1 MKHLLFLLTPY
12 ALLLT
17 VLAGCGYHLSG
28 SKRLPPDIETI
39 AVPVFHNN
47 TFQPTLEIAVTEAVK
62 QEFLTTSRLKVVND
76 PDQADLVV
84 KGTIVSYGLTPLSF
98 DSSRTV
104 VLEYRVHIRVA
115 VSVEA
120 PSHKEKVF
128 WKDAGME
135 AKADYL
141 VNPDT
146 SANQVAED
154 HAIAEASKLFAEN
167 VVHRVLEGF

>member
-1 MKHLLFLLTPY
+1 MKNLFFLLTPY

-17 VLAGCGYHLSG
+17 VLAGCGYHLLG
-28 SKRLPPDIETI
+28 SKRLPDDVKTI

-47 TFQPTLEIAVTEAVK
+47 TFEPTLENTVTAAVK
-62 QEFLTTSRLKVVND
+62 QEFLTNSRLTVVNN
-76 PDQADLVV
+76 PDEADLVL

-104 VLEYRVHIRVA
+104 VLEYRVHIRA
-115 VSVEA
+115 SVSVES
-120 PSHKEKVF
+120 PRSQKIF
-128 WKDAGME
+128 WKDPVME
-135 AKADYL
+135 AAAEYL

-146 SANQVAED
+146 AANQVAEN
-154 HAIAEASKLFAEN
+154 HAIAEASQQFAEN